1 MRNRIIL
8 GSANFDHVYGVKKN
22 IIKKNE
28 IKKLFDLAFKKK
40 VRIIDTSPTYNYSE
54 KIIGLLNNNRFKIIS
69 KIPKLPKNIKK
80 KNVQKWLNTI
90 VNTSLKNLKIKK
102 FECLLVHNSESLLTK
117 NGSEIYKSIKNMKT
131 KGLTKKIGVSIYDFD
146 VLEKILNKFKF
157 NLIQAPF
164 NVLDQR
170 LIEKERLI
178 KLKKQKIEVHVRSIF
193 LQGTLLLKKNLFS
206 KKLKNL
212 NKELIVWKD
221 WLKKNKL
228 NALHVCLLHVLN
240 HKKLDGVVIGCD
252 SKNELSEILKVQK
265 IKNSI
270 SLAGLNIRNKNLI
283 DPRKWVN

>member
-1 MRNRIIL
+1 MKNRIIL
-8 GSANFDHVYGVKKN
+8 GSANFDHIYGVKKN

-40 VRIIDTSPTYNYSE
+40 VRTIDTSPTYSHSE
-54 KIIGLLNNNRFKIIS
+54 KIIGVLNNNRFKIIS

-80 KNVQKWLNTI
+80 KNIQKWLNTI
-90 VNTSLKNLKIKK
+90 ATTSLKNLKIKK

-117 NGSEIYKSIKNMKT
+117 NGSEIYKSIKNIKT

-170 LIEKERLI
+170 LVEKERLI
-178 KLKKQKIEVHVRSIF
+178 KLKKQNIEVHVRSIF
-193 LQGTLLLKKNLFS
+193 LQGILLLKKNLLS
-206 KKLKNL
+206 KELKSF
-212 NKELIVWKD
+212 NKELIVWKN

-228 NALHVCLLHVLN
+228 NALQVCLLHVLN
-240 HKKLDGVVIGCD
+240 HNKLDGIVVGCD
-252 SKNELSEILKVQK
+252 SKNQLSEILKVKK
-265 IKNSI
+265 IKNNI
-270 SLAGLNIRNKNLI
+270 SLAGLNIRNKKLI

>member
-1 MRNRIIL
+1 MKNRIIL
-8 GSANFDHVYGVKKN
+8 GSANFDHIYGVKKN

-40 VRIIDTSPTYNYSE
+40 VRTIDTSPTYSHSE
-54 KIIGLLNNNRFKIIS
+54 KIIGVLNNNRFKIIS

-80 KNVQKWLNTI
+80 KNIQKWLNTI
-90 VNTSLKNLKIKK
+90 VTTSLKNLKIKK

-117 NGSEIYKSIKNMKT
+117 NGSEIYKSIKNIKT

-170 LIEKERLI
+170 LVEKERLI
-178 KLKKQKIEVHVRSIF
+178 KLKKQNIEVHVRSIF
-193 LQGTLLLKKNLFS
+193 LQGILLLKKNLLS
-206 KKLKNL
+206 KELKSF
-212 NKELIVWKD
+212 NKELIVWKN

-228 NALHVCLLHVLN
+228 NALQVCLLHVLN
-240 HKKLDGVVIGCD
+240 HNKLDGIVVGCD
-252 SKNELSEILKVQK
+252 SKNQLSEILKVKK
-265 IKNSI
+265 IKNNI
-270 SLAGLNIRNKNLI
+270 SLAGLNIRNKKLI

>member
-1 MRNRIIL
+1 MRNKIIL
-8 GSANFDHVYGVKKN
+8 GSANFDNIYGVKKN

-40 VRIIDTSPTYNYSE
+40 VRTIDTSPVYNHSE

-69 KIPKLPKNIKK
+69 KIPELPKNIKK
-80 KNVQKWLNTI
+80 KNIKKWLNAT

-117 NGSEIYKSIKNMKT
+117 NGSEIYKSIKNMKN

-178 KLKKQKIEVHVRSIF
+178 KLKKKNIEVHVRSIF
-193 LQGTLLLKKNLFS
+193 LQGTLLLKKNLFP

-212 NKELIVWKD
+212 NKELIIWKN

-228 NALHVCLLHVLN
+228 NALQVCLLHVLN
-240 HKKLDGVVIGCD
+240 HNKLDGVVVGCD
-252 SKNELSEILKVQK
+252 SKNQLNEILKVK
-265 IKNSI
+265 KNINSI
-270 SLAGLNIRNKNLI
+270 SLAGLNIRNKKLI
-283 DPRKWVN
+283 DPRKWFN